1 MDCRGVVQLEDEVR
15 SFEGDLEALPML
27 LRLISRLVQ
36 LVESQ
41 KRNKENLVF

>member
-15 SFEGDLEALPML
+15 SFEGDPEALSML